1 MPDML
6 DREKVL
12 KLLKQRRNF
21 LYKVYKQN
29 KNSIAAAH
37 HLEALETTE
46 EIYEMIADMPY
57 DCTTQVGEWELA
69 CEGTEEN
76 RYWCSCCKGKGGT
89 FGGPTPPPFEFCP
102 HCGAKMV

>member
-12 KLLKQRRNF
+12 NLLKQRRDF

-29 KNSIAAAH
+29 KNSIAAAQ

-46 EIYEMIADMPY
+46 EIYEMIAEMPY
-57 DCTTQVGEWELA
+57 EK
-69 CEGTEEN
+69 TEPVLMN
-76 RYWCSCCKGKGGT
+76 DLGI
-89 FGGPTPPPFEFCP
+89 F
-102 HCGAKMV
+102 

>member
-12 KLLKQRRNF
+12 NLLKQRRDF
-21 LYKVYKQN
+21 LYKVYEQN
-29 KNSIAAAH
+29 KTGIAAAH

-57 DCTTQVGEWELA
+57 EK
-69 CEGTEEN
+69 TEPE
-76 RYWCSCCKGKGGT
+76 
-89 FGGPTPPPFEFCP
+89 PPVLMNDLGIF
-102 HCGAKMV
+102 